1 MTDHDTAI
9 QVSSLWK
16 RLGGRIVLRD
26 VNFTL
31 RLGEIVAL
39 TGANGAGK
47 TTLLR
52 CLASVLRPCAGHIR
66 WLNQATPPVMRLRR
80 WLGYAGHDTFLYP
93 HLTAEENLVFA
104 ARMYAIASPTQ
115 HVHEQLE
122 NAGLDPV
129 RHVLASR
136 LSPGTRRRLSILRA
150 VVHAP
155 TIVLLD
161 EPSSGLDAQG
171 QQWLIHQL
179 QRMQYENRC
188 ICFVTHDEALVG
200 QLADRVMELN
210 DGRVEQRACA
220 RPVPRQEPAAR
231 KQAA

>member
-9 QVSSLWK
+9 QVFSLWK
-16 RLGGRIVLRD
+16 RLGSRIVLRD

-31 RLGEIVAL
+31 QLGEIVAL

-52 CLASVLRPCAGHIR
+52 CLASVLRPCAGQIR
-66 WLNQATPPVMRLRR
+66 WLDQLQPPAVRLRR
-80 WLGYAGHDTFLYP
+80 SLGYAGHDTFLYP

-115 HVHEQLE
+115 RVHEQLE
-122 NAGLDPV
+122 NAGLAPV

-136 LSPGTRRRLSILRA
+136 LSPGMRRRLSILRA
-150 VVHAP
+150 IVHTPA
-155 TIVLLD
+155 IVLLD

-171 QQWLIHQL
+171 QQWLVHQL
-179 QRMQYENRC
+179 QRMQHENCC
-188 ICFVTHDEALVG
+188 ICFVTHDEVLVS
-200 QLADRVMELN
+200 QLTDRVLELN
-210 DGRVEQRACA
+210 DGRVQQRAPA
-220 RPVPRQEPAAR
+220 RLILRPEPAAQ